1 MPSTTRILLVDDT
14 PENLDVLSG
23 ILEGLDCE
31 LIVATSGER
40 ALELAARRLPDLIL
54 LDVMMPDINGFDVC
68 TRLKGDLATTE
79 IPIIF
84 VTART
89 DDISQGFRV
98 GGADY
103 ITKPI
108 NADEVRARVSHQLER
123 QALLAELKSFNREL
137 EIKVRERTSEL
148 TIANRQL
155 REEINERRY
164 MQDRL
169 NYLATHDFVTRL
181 HNRNA
186 LEAFVSELLA
196 RIQIQKIDAS
206 FLMIDIDRFRLI
218 NESCGCIAGDELL
231 RQFADTISGLLA
243 REDFFARLGGDRFAV
258 VTYCDEG
265 DKGQALAQSI
275 LKHLEDFNF
284 QWEDRQFKLAASIA
298 TVPLTRTMVSYD
310 QVMLAADEVIFVG
323 KQEARGGIFSYED
336 AAKRS
341 NMHKENINWASR
353 LVDAL
358 QGQAFRPY
366 FQMIE
371 YFPATRGEAPPQ
383 YRLEILMRLWDAEHQ
398 RMISPGEFIGPAERL
413 HLIPELDK
421 WMLQATLSLFAEHR
435 ELLDQLDMVS
445 INISAFSIREAH
457 FAQAIK
463 DSFLQFKLPP
473 QKFCFEITETQAIVN
488 VDSARN
494 FMQQLRDFG
503 CHFALDDF
511 GSGFASYAYLH
522 QMAFDKIKIDG
533 IFVRDMDTDTSH
545 YAMVKSIVEM
555 ASSLN
560 KEVIAEFVETE
571 AVAQKLYALGVHW
584 GQGYHFHRPQALNYQ
599 ALANLI
605 PSPVQVS
612 PAG

>member
-1 MPSTTRILLVDDT
+1 MSSSTRILLVDDT

-23 ILEGLDCE
+23 ILEDLDCQ

-54 LDVMMPDINGFDVC
+54 LDVMMPDMNGFEVC
-68 TRLKGDLATTE
+68 TRLKAELATTE

-84 VTART
+84 VTARA

-108 NADEVRARVSHQLER
+108 NADEVRARVRHQLER
-123 QALLAELKSFNREL
+123 QMMLAELKSFNREL
-137 EIKVRERTSEL
+137 EGKVRERTAEL

-186 LEAFVSELLA
+186 LEAYVSELLA
-196 RIQIQKIDAS
+196 RIQMQETNAS
-206 FLMIDIDRFRLI
+206 FLLIDIDRFRLI

-231 RQFADTISGLLA
+231 RQFSDSIAGLLT
-243 REDFFARLGGDRFAV
+243 RDDFFARLGGDRFVV
-258 VTYCDEG
+258 VTYCSES
-265 DKGQALAQSI
+265 DKGLALAQNI
-275 LKHLEDFNF
+275 LKHLEQFNF

-310 QVMLAADEVIFVG
+310 QVMLAADEVIFVA
-323 KQEARGGIFSYED
+323 KCEARGGIFSYED

-341 NMHKENINWASR
+341 NLHKDNINWASR
-353 LVDAL
+353 LVDAVHNQL
-358 QGQAFRPY
+358 FRAY

-371 YFPATRGEAPPQ
+371 FLPASAGIAQPQ
-383 YRLEILMRLWDAEHQ
+383 YRLEVLMRLWDAPHR

-421 WMLQATLSLFAEHR
+421 WIVGYTLNLFAQHPQ
-435 ELLDQLDMVS
+435 LLERLDMVS
-445 INISAFSIREAH
+445 INLSAISIREPQ
-457 FAQAIK
+457 FAQFIIN
-463 DSFLQFKLPP
+463 SFTTYHLPAS
-473 QKFCFEITETQAIVN
+473 KFCFEITETQAIVN
-488 VDSARN
+488 VDSARQ
-494 FMQQLRDFG
+494 FMQSLRELG

-522 QMAFDKIKIDG
+522 QLSFDKIKIDG
-533 IFVRDMDTDTSH
+533 IFVRDMDTDPAH
-545 YAMVKSIVEM
+545 YAMVKSIAEM
-555 ASSLN
+555 AVSLG
-560 KEVIAEFVETE
+560 KEVIAEFVETAE
-571 AVAQKLYALGVHW
+571 VATQLHQLGVSW
-584 GQGYHFHRPQALNYQ
+584 GQGYHHHRPEELNYQ
-599 ALANLI
+599 ALEKCL
-605 PSPVQVS
+605 S
-612 PAG
+612 

>member
-1 MPSTTRILLVDDT
+1 MSSPTRILLVDDT

-23 ILEGLDCE
+23 ILEDLDCQ

-68 TRLKGDLATTE
+68 ARLKAELATTE

-84 VTART
+84 VTARA

-108 NADEVRARVSHQLER
+108 NADEVRSRVRHQLDR
-123 QALLAELKSFNREL
+123 QMMLAELKSLNREL
-137 EIKVRERTSEL
+137 ESKVRERTAEL

-186 LEAFVSELLA
+186 LEAHVSELLA
-196 RIQIQKIDAS
+196 HIQVDDTSAS
-206 FLMIDIDRFRLI
+206 FLLIDIDRFRLI

-231 RQFADTISGLLA
+231 RQFSDSIAGLLT

-258 VTYCDEG
+258 VTQCKDG
-265 DKGQALAQSI
+265 DKGLALAQNI
-275 LKHLEDFNF
+275 LTHLEQFNF

-298 TVPLTRTMVSYD
+298 TVPLNRTMVSYD
-310 QVMLAADEVIFVG
+310 QVMLAADEVIFVA
-323 KQEARGGIFSYED
+323 KCEVRGGIFSYEE
-336 AAKRS
+336 ATQRS
-341 NMHKENINWASR
+341 KLHKDNINWASR
-353 LVDAL
+353 LVDAVHNQL
-358 QGQAFRPY
+358 FRAY

-371 YFPATRGEAPPQ
+371 FLPASTGSAQPQ
-383 YRLEILMRLWDAEHQ
+383 YRLEVLMRLWDASHQ
-398 RMISPGEFIGPAERL
+398 RMIAPGEFIGPAERL

-421 WMLQATLSLFAEHR
+421 WIVGHTLNVFAQYPQ
-435 ELLDQLDMVS
+435 LLERLDMVS
-445 INISAFSIREAH
+445 INLSAISIREPQ
-457 FAQAIK
+457 FAQFIIN
-463 DSFLQFKLPP
+463 SFITYDLPAH
-473 QKFCFEITETQAIVN
+473 KFCFEITETQAIVN
-488 VDSARN
+488 VDSARL
-494 FMQQLRDFG
+494 FMQTLRELG

-522 QMAFDKIKIDG
+522 QLAFDKIKIDG
-533 IFVRDMDTDTSH
+533 IFVRDMDTDPAH
-545 YAMVKSIVEM
+545 YAMVKSITEM
-555 ASSLN
+555 ATSLG
-560 KEVIAEFVETE
+560 KEVIAEFVETAE
-571 AVAQKLYALGVHW
+571 VATQLRKLGVRW
-584 GQGYHFHRPQALNYQ
+584 GQGYHHHRPEELNYQ
-599 ALANLI
+599 ALEKCL
-605 PSPVQVS
+605 S
-612 PAG
+612 

>member
-1 MPSTTRILLVDDT
+1 MPRATRILLVDDT

-23 ILEGLDCE
+23 ILSDIDCQ

-40 ALELAARRLPDLIL
+40 ALELATRRLPDLIL

-68 TRLKGDLATTE
+68 TRLKGDLTTTE

-108 NADEVRARVSHQLER
+108 NADEVRARVHHQLER
-123 QALLAELKSFNREL
+123 QAMLTELKSFNREL

-148 TIANRQL
+148 TTANRQL

-186 LEAFVSELLA
+186 LESFVSEMLA
-196 RIQIQKIDAS
+196 RIQVKKISAS

-231 RQFADTISGLLA
+231 RQFADTISGLLS

-258 VTYCDEG
+258 VTYCDET
-265 DKGQALAQSI
+265 DKGQSLARSI

-298 TVPLTRTMVSYD
+298 TIPLTRTMVSYD
-310 QVMLAADEVIFVG
+310 QVMLAADEVIFVA
-323 KQEARGGIFSYED
+323 KQETRGGVYSYEE

-341 NMHKENINWASR
+341 HLHKENINWASR
-353 LVDAL
+353 LVDAIHN
-358 QGQAFRPY
+358 QAFRTY

-371 YFPATRGEAPPQ
+371 YFPATRGEAPPK
-383 YRLEILMRLWDAEHQ
+383 YRLEILMRLWDAEYQ

-421 WMLQATLSLFAEHR
+421 WILQSTLSLFAQHPD
-435 ELLDQLDMVS
+435 LLDQLDMVS
-445 INISAFSIREAH
+445 INISAFSIRETH
-457 FAQAIK
+457 FAQVIMDNFQK
-463 DSFLQFKLPP
+463 FNLPP
-473 QKFCFEITETQAIVN
+473 HKFCFEITETQAIVS
-488 VDSARN
+488 VESARQ
-494 FMQQLRDFG
+494 FMQQLREFG

-533 IFVRDMDTDTSH
+533 IFVRDMDTDASH

-555 ASSLN
+555 AGSLN
-560 KEVIAEFVETE
+560 KEIIAEFVETD
-571 AVAQKLYALGVHW
+571 AVAQKLYALGVCW
-584 GQGYHFHRPQALNYQ
+584 GQGYHHHRPQALDYQ
-599 ALANLI
+599 ALKGLMRDK
-605 PSPVQVS
+605 VQQDC
-612 PAG
+612 

>member
-1 MPSTTRILLVDDT
+1 MSSSTRILLVDDT

-23 ILEGLDCE
+23 ILEDLDCQ

-54 LDVMMPDINGFDVC
+54 LDVMMPDMNGFEVC
-68 TRLKGDLATTE
+68 TRLKAELATTE

-84 VTART
+84 VTARA

-108 NADEVRARVSHQLER
+108 NADEVRSRVRHQLER
-123 QALLAELKSFNREL
+123 QMMLAELKSFNREL
-137 EIKVRERTSEL
+137 EGKVRERTAEL

-186 LEAFVSELLA
+186 LEAYVSELLA
-196 RIQIQKIDAS
+196 HIQVQEISAS
-206 FLMIDIDRFRLI
+206 FLLIDIDRFRLI

-231 RQFADTISGLLA
+231 RQFSDSIAGLLT
-243 REDFFARLGGDRFAV
+243 RSDFFARLGGDRFAV
-258 VTYCDEG
+258 VTHCAEG
-265 DKGQALAQSI
+265 DKGLALAQNI
-275 LKHLEDFNF
+275 LKHLEQFNF

-298 TVPLTRTMVSYD
+298 TVPLTRIIVSYD
-310 QVMLAADEVIFVG
+310 QVMLAADEVIFVA
-323 KQEARGGIFSYED
+323 KREARGGIFSYED

-341 NMHKENINWASR
+341 NLHKDNINWASR
-353 LVDAL
+353 LVDAVHNQL
-358 QGQAFRPY
+358 FRAY

-371 YFPATRGEAPPQ
+371 FLPASAGVAQPQ
-383 YRLEILMRLWDAEHQ
+383 YRLEVLIRLWDAPHQ

-421 WMLQATLSLFAEHR
+421 WVVGYTLNLFAQHPQ
-435 ELLDQLDMVS
+435 LLKRLDLVS
-445 INISAFSIREAH
+445 INLSAISIREPQ
-457 FAQAIK
+457 FAQFIIN
-463 DSFLQFKLPP
+463 SFTTFNLPP
-473 QKFCFEITETQAIVN
+473 HKFCFEITETQAIVN
-488 VDSARN
+488 VDSARQ
-494 FMQQLRDFG
+494 FMQTLRELG

-522 QMAFDKIKIDG
+522 QLAFDKIKIDG
-533 IFVRDMDTDTSH
+533 IFVRDMDTDPAH
-545 YAMVKSIVEM
+545 YAMVKSIAEM
-555 ASSLN
+555 AVSLG
-560 KEVIAEFVETE
+560 KEVIAEFVETAE
-571 AVAQKLYALGVHW
+571 VATQLHQLGVSW
-584 GQGYHFHRPQALNYQ
+584 GQGYHHHRPEELNYQ
-599 ALANLI
+599 ALEKCLL
-605 PSPVQVS
+605 
-612 PAG
+612 

>member
-1 MPSTTRILLVDDT
+1 MSSATRILLVDDT

-23 ILEGLDCE
+23 ILEDLDCQ

-68 TRLKGDLATTE
+68 TRLKGDITTTE

-108 NADEVRARVSHQLER
+108 NADEVRARVRHQLER
-123 QALLAELKSFNREL
+123 QAMLAELKSFNREL
-137 EIKVRERTSEL
+137 ETKVRERTSEL

-186 LEAFVSELLA
+186 LESFVSELLA
-196 RIQIQKIDAS
+196 RIQVQTVNAT

-218 NESCGCIAGDELL
+218 NQSCGCIAGDELL
-231 RQFADTISGLLA
+231 RQFADAISGLL
-243 REDFFARLGGDRFAV
+243 RRDDFFARLGGDRFAV

-265 DKGQALAQSI
+265 DKGDALARSI
-275 LKHLEDFNF
+275 LAQLQEFNF

-310 QVMLAADEVIFVG
+310 QVMLAADEVIFVA
-323 KQEARGGIFSYED
+323 KQEARGGIFSYEE

-341 NMHKENINWASR
+341 NLHKENINWASR
-353 LVDAL
+353 LVDAIHN
-358 QGQAFRPY
+358 QSFRAY

-371 YFPATRGEAPPQ
+371 YFPATRDDEAPR
-383 YRLEILMRLWDAEHQ
+383 YRLEVLMRLWDAEHQ

-421 WMLQATLSLFAEHR
+421 WMLQATLSLFAQHPD
-435 ELLDQLDMVS
+435 LLDQIDMVS
-445 INISAFSIREAH
+445 INISAFSIRETQ
-457 FAQAIK
+457 FAQFIIN
-463 DSFLQFKLPP
+463 SFQHFNLPP

-488 VDSARN
+488 VESARQ
-494 FMQQLRDFG
+494 FMQQLREFG
-503 CHFALDDF
+503 AHFALDDF

-533 IFVRDMDTDTSH
+533 IFVRDMDSDASH

-555 ASSLN
+555 AASLN

-571 AVAQKLYALGVHW
+571 AVAQKLYALGVRW
-584 GQGYHFHRPQALNYQ
+584 GQGYHHHRPQALNYQ
-599 ALANLI
+599 SLQKLLL
-605 PSPVQVS
+605 SPVQQTT
-612 PAG
+612 

>member
-1 MPSTTRILLVDDT
+1 MSSTTRILLVDDT

-23 ILEGLDCE
+23 ILEDLDCQ

-40 ALELAARRLPDLIL
+40 ALELATRRLPDLIL

-68 TRLKGDLATTE
+68 TRLKGDLSTTE

-108 NADEVRARVSHQLER
+108 NADEVRARVRHQLER
-123 QALLAELKSFNREL
+123 QAMLAELKSFNREL
-137 EIKVRERTSEL
+137 ETKVRERTSEL

-186 LEAFVSELLA
+186 LESFVSELLA
-196 RIQIQKIDAS
+196 RIQVQDVDAS

-231 RQFADTISGLLA
+231 RQFADTISGLLT
-243 REDFFARLGGDRFAV
+243 RNDFFARLGGDRFAV

-265 DKGQALAQSI
+265 DKGYALAQSI
-275 LKHLEDFNF
+275 LTHLQDFNF

-310 QVMLAADEVIFVG
+310 QVMLAADEVIFVA
-323 KQEARGGIFSYED
+323 KQEVRGGIYSYED

-341 NMHKENINWASR
+341 SLHKENINWASR
-353 LVDAL
+353 LVDAIHN
-358 QGQAFRPY
+358 QSFRAY

-371 YFPATRGEAPPQ
+371 YFPATRKEDAPQ
-383 YRLEILMRLWDAEHQ
+383 YRLEVLMRLWDAEHQ

-421 WMLQATLSLFAEHR
+421 WMLNATLSFFTQHR
-435 ELLDQLDMVS
+435 ELLEQMDMVS
-445 INISAFSIREAH
+445 INISAFSIRETQ
-457 FAQAIK
+457 FAQSIIN
-463 DSFLQFKLPP
+463 SFRQFNLPP

-488 VDSARN
+488 VDSARH
-494 FMQQLRDFG
+494 FMQQLREFG

-522 QMAFDKIKIDG
+522 QLSFDKIKIDG
-533 IFVRDMDTDTSH
+533 IFVRDMDSDVSH

-555 ASSLN
+555 AASLN

-571 AVAQKLYALGVHW
+571 EVAQKLYALGVRW
-584 GQGYHFHRPQALNYQ
+584 GQGYHHHRPQALNYQ
-599 ALANLI
+599 ALETLLLNK
-605 PSPVQVS
+605 VQQGS
-612 PAG
+612 